1 MKQSTK
7 IAIFGR
13 EARSVYRE
21 QFAILLYALSSRKVS
36 FVWYAPLLEKLTE
49 NGLEVP
55 KGELFASCQELPD
68 DVDLFLSLGGDGTF
82 LSSITYVR
90 DRGIP
95 VAGINFGRLGFLTT
109 AKVGSKPP
117 LWIDDLL
124 EGRYALEQRYL
135 LKIDTGALP
144 EGFYPY
150 AMNEITIHRQS
161 TPSMLTISLKIDGRP
176 LPVYYADGIVIA
188 TPTGSTAYS
197 LSVGGPIVM
206 PDSPVLI
213 IAPIAPHNL
222 NVRPLVVP
230 LTSTLDL
237 TLTTKNQTAIVTMD
251 NRYFTLPSEGS
262 VRIGIGEFPFRY
274 VSLFDNN
281 FIKAIQDKLLWGED
295 KRNDL

>member
-1 MKQSTK
+1 
-7 IAIFGR
+7 
-13 EARSVYRE
+13 
-21 QFAILLYALSSRKVS
+21 
-36 FVWYAPLLEKLTE
+36 
-49 NGLEVP
+49 
-55 KGELFASCQELPD
+55 
-68 DVDLFLSLGGDGTF
+68 
-82 LSSITYVR
+82 
-90 DRGIP
+90 
-95 VAGINFGRLGFLTT
+95 
-109 AKVGSKPP
+109 
-117 LWIDDLL
+117 
-124 EGRYALEQRYL
+124 
-135 LKIDTGALP
+135 
-144 EGFYPY
+144 
-150 AMNEITIHRQS
+150 
-161 TPSMLTISLKIDGRP
+161 MLTISLKIDGRP

-237 TLTTKNQTAIVTMD
+237 TLTTKKQTAIVTMD

-262 VRIGIGEFPFRY
+262 VRIATGEFPFRY